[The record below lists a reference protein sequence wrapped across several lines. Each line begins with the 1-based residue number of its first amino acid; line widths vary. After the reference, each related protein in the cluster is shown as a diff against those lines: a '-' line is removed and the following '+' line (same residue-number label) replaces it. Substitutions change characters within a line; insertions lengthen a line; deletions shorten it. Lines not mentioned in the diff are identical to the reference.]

1 MKSYVPPLVGL
12 AIALALPAAAQQMK
26 CDGPQDACQ
35 AIEEIGSKYI
45 AAEGNHDAAA
55 IAALYT
61 SDGILVPEGPIVTGR
76 DEIEKLYSDFYK
88 TVRVSNPTVSVDQV
102 HIHGNMAWGLGSYSE
117 KRTGSDK
124 TSRMIHG
131 HWSAVWLE
139 DGGAWKLRMLTAN
152 QIETPPGQA
161 APGTSASR

>member
-26 CDGPQDACQ
+26 CEGPQDACR

-45 AAEGNHDAAA
+45 AAESNHDAAA

-61 SDGILVPEGPIVTGR
+61 SDGILVVEAPIVTGR

-88 TVRVSNPTVSVDQV
+88 TVKVSNPTVSTDQV
-102 HIHGNMAWGLGSYSE
+102 HVHGNMAWGLGSYSQ
-117 KRTGSDK
+117 KQTGSDK
-124 TSRMIHG
+124 TTWMVHGVLSRV
-131 HWSAVWLE
+131 VWRFGL
-139 DGGAWKLRMLTAN
+139 A
-152 QIETPPGQA
+152 
-161 APGTSASR
+161 TSPRR